1 MKITKS
7 KLKNMIRETLA
18 EANGE
23 REAGESIAGTGKT
36 RSASARYAQLRKK
49 AGEALDAKEVSGQE
63 REILDLVLDFF
74 EDLAATEGV
83 ELNKARITIDQY
95 LKRLEAIILKQS
107 DTDTAGKPAGK
118 PASGEEEKDPE
129 VNVPRLG

>member
-23 REAGESIAGTGKT
+23 RKAGEKIAGTGKT

-49 AGEALDAKEVSGQE
+49 AGEALDAKEISGQE

-74 EDLAATEGV
+74 EKMAARPGV
-83 ELNKARITIDQY
+83 ELNKARIAIDQY

-107 DTDTAGKPAGK
+107 DSKPAGE
-118 PASGEEEKDPE
+118 EEEKDPE